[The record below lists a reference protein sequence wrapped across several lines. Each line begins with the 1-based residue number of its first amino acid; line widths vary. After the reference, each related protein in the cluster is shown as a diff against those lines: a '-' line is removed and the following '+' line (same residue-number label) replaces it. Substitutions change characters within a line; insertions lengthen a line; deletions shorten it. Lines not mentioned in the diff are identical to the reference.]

1 LNSIILA
8 SGSPRRKKLLEQIN
22 LTFRVQ
28 VSAVDEHYDPERSP
42 ADIVQVLADRKAR
55 DIAQNTTHNLII
67 GADTLVVYDN
77 KILEKPDNPQ
87 QAKNMLKQLSENRHT
102 VLTGVALYKTFEDK
116 EPRCHHF
123 VEQTKVTFGKIDAE
137 DITAYVKSGA
147 PMDKAGAYGIQDDFG
162 ALFVKHID
170 GDYNTVVGF
179 PLYSFYRAMKKFAPE
194 YLADNMNKG

>member
-1 LNSIILA
+1 MNSIILA

-28 VSAVDEHYDPERSP
+28 VSTVDEHYDPKRP
-42 ADIVQVLADRKAR
+42 PTDIVQILADRKAR
-55 DIAQNTTHNLII
+55 DIAQNTALNLVI
-67 GADTLVVYDN
+67 GADTIVVYDN
-77 KILEKPDNPQ
+77 KILEKPKNPR
-87 QAKNMLKQLSENRHT
+87 QAIKMLMELSGQTHT

-116 EPRCHHF
+116 DPQYHHF
-123 VEQTKVTFGKIDAE
+123 VEQTKVTFGEIDAD
-137 DITAYVKSGA
+137 DISIYVKSRA

-179 PLYSFYRAMKKFAPE
+179 PLYKFYREMKNFAPE

>member
-1 LNSIILA
+1 MNSIILA

-42 ADIVQVLADRKAR
+42 ADIVQTLAARKAR
-55 DIAQNTTHNLII
+55 DIAQNTTQALII
-67 GADTLVVYDN
+67 GADTLVVHNN
-77 KILEKPDNPQ
+77 KILEKPENPQ
-87 QAKNMLKQLSENRHT
+87 QAKKMLTQLSGQTHT
-102 VLTGVALYKTFEDK
+102 VLTGVALYKTFLDAES
-116 EPRCHHF
+116 RHHHF
-123 VEQTKVTFGKIDAE
+123 VEQTNVTFGEIDAE
-137 DITAYVKSGA
+137 DVTAYVKSGT

-162 ALFVKHID
+162 VLFVKRID

-179 PLYSFYRAMKKFAPE
+179 PLHKFYREMKNFAPE